1 MVTWP
6 LTTTRGAQPTTVRL
20 TLHLGTRTTRPVFIG
35 SYRRSLDD
43 KLRFSLPRDIR
54 DELDGT
60 AYIARTGGETLEL
73 FTGDEFRKLI
83 GRIQDQVRAG
93 ERSKDFLRGVSG
105 SARKVTLDGQNRI
118 KLPAEI
124 LRDDERTSEL
134 VLTGIGNSV
143 EIRPTARQEQIDVQI
158 RDAIATGGGD
168 LV

>member
-1 MVTWP
+1 MVLVL

-20 TLHLGTRTTRPVFIG
+20 TLTPCPRTNRPVFIG
-35 SYRRSLDD
+35 TYRRSLDD

-73 FTGDEFRKLI
+73 FTGAEFQNLI
-83 GRIQDQVRAG
+83 TRIQGQVRSG

-124 LRDDERTSEL
+124 LRDDEKTSEL
-134 VLTGIGNSV
+134 VLTGIGDSV
-143 EIRPTARQEQIDVQI
+143 EIRPADRQEQVDVSI
-158 RDAIATGGGD
+158 REAIATGGSD